1 MELPNFVQLD
11 YFSFFFY
18 VKQDIFFNSWLDIIM
33 LKQNLLLKL
42 NWEES
47 LESLSNVTYKTFYK
61 CSLCSEYYSKLF
73 CMLIYWLLHSYKH
86 CRKRSFS
93 QMLRYSQNH
102 WLQIKT
108 CGTKTK
114 IQWWPLK
121 TKISFETPISSPL
134 SLCTSFFVSMVNLQW
149 IISLLL
155 TIYAHFLILPV
166 WYLLRK

>member
-1 MELPNFVQLD
+1 
-11 YFSFFFY
+11 
-18 VKQDIFFNSWLDIIM
+18 M

-47 LESLSNVTYKTFYK
+47 LKSLSNVTYKTFYK
-61 CSLCSEYYSKLF
+61 CSLCSEHYSKLF
-73 CMLIYWLLHSYKH
+73 RMLIYWLLHSYKH
-86 CRKRSFS
+86 YRNILFFTN
-93 QMLRYSQNH
+93 LRYSQNH

-114 IQWWPLK
+114 IQCWLLK
-121 TKISFETPISSPL
+121 TKISFETPIATPL
-134 SLCTSFFVSMVNLQW
+134 SVCTSFFISMVPLQW

-155 TIYAHFLILPV
+155 TIYAHLLILPV